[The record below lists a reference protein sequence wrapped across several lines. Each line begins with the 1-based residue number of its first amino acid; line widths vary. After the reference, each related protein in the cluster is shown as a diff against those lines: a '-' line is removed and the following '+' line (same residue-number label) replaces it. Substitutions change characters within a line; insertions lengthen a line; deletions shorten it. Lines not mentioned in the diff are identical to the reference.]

1 MEKKIYNRKQISPSC
16 LWVLTQT
23 KTDEKKFMQKKQ
35 VKQMDK
41 NIPYNEKNFDSK
53 EKQLEI
59 HIRKLQSK
67 CI

>member
-1 MEKKIYNRKQISPSC
+1 
-16 LWVLTQT
+16 
-23 KTDEKKFMQKKQ
+23 MQKKQ